1 MYIIPCDFAKTL
13 PQQAKKA
20 SLCFVLNGRVNSMS
34 ESLFSVRNALRILA
48 LILLCVMLFITIKN
62 SVVISKGN
70 EKIQAQQLET
80 LTKVLISQA
89 SLSASE
95 MIINKDQES
104 LLKLTNQL
112 AQDRLVFDATIYD
125 AQGVRLASSEEALSV
140 REVLGLDTPLA
151 TASIGRQQLVEPVS
165 ADGAVIGFV
174 RVTFETGRVTAISD
188 HHYRKSDRYMY
199 MMVLMSFV
207 CGMLFI
213 MILRRQPIR
222 RKKGEN
228 LLLTK

>member
-1 MYIIPCDFAKTL
+1 
-13 PQQAKKA
+13 
-20 SLCFVLNGRVNSMS
+20 MS

-95 MIINKDQES
+95 MILTKDQER

-125 AQGVRLASSEEALSV
+125 AQGVRLASSEDALSV

-151 TASIGRQQLVEPVS
+151 TASIGRQQLVEPVF
-165 ADGAVIGFV
+165 ADEALIGFV

-222 RKKGEN
+222 RKKAQN
-228 LLLTK
+228 LLLTCT

>member
-1 MYIIPCDFAKTL
+1 
-13 PQQAKKA
+13 
-20 SLCFVLNGRVNSMS
+20 MS
-34 ESLFSVRNALRILA
+34 ESLFSVRNALRTLA

-95 MIINKDQES
+95 MILTKDQER

-125 AQGVRLASSEEALSV
+125 AQGVRLASSEGALSV

-151 TASIGRQQLVEPVS
+151 TASIGRQQLVEPVF
-165 ADGAVIGFV
+165 ADDAIIGFV

-199 MMVLMSFV
+199 MMVLISFV

-213 MILRRQPIR
+213 MILHRQPIR

>member
-1 MYIIPCDFAKTL
+1 
-13 PQQAKKA
+13 
-20 SLCFVLNGRVNSMS
+20 MS
-34 ESLFSVRNALRILA
+34 ESLFSARNALRILA
-48 LILLCVMLFITIKN
+48 LILLGLMLFFTIKN

-80 LTKVLISQA
+80 LTRVLISQA

-95 MIINKDQES
+95 MIVNKDQER
-104 LLKLTNQL
+104 LLALTNQL
-112 AQDRLVFDATIYD
+112 AQDRLVFDATIYS

-151 TASIGRQQLVEPVS
+151 TASIGRQQLVEPVLS
-165 ADGAVIGFV
+165 DGTIIGYV

-199 MMVLMSFV
+199 MMVLMSFA
-207 CGMLFI
+207 CGILFI
-213 MILRRQPIR
+213 MLLRREPIR

>member
-1 MYIIPCDFAKTL
+1 
-13 PQQAKKA
+13 
-20 SLCFVLNGRVNSMS
+20 MS

-89 SLSASE
+89 SLSAGE
-95 MIINKDQES
+95 MIINKDQER

-151 TASIGRQQLVEPVS
+151 TASIGRQQLVEPVLS
-165 ADGAVIGFV
+165 DGAVIGFV

-222 RKKGEN
+222 RKKAEN

>member
-1 MYIIPCDFAKTL
+1 
-13 PQQAKKA
+13 
-20 SLCFVLNGRVNSMS
+20 MS

-48 LILLCVMLFITIKN
+48 LILLCLMLFITIKN

-95 MIINKDQES
+95 MILTKDQER

-125 AQGVRLASSEEALSV
+125 AQGVRLASSEDALSV

-151 TASIGRQQLVEPVS
+151 TASIGRQQLVEPVF
-165 ADGAVIGFV
+165 ADEALIGFV

-222 RKKGEN
+222 RKKAQN

>member
-1 MYIIPCDFAKTL
+1 
-13 PQQAKKA
+13 
-20 SLCFVLNGRVNSMS
+20 MS

-95 MIINKDQES
+95 MILTKDQER

-125 AQGVRLASSEEALSV
+125 SQGVRLASSDEALSV

-151 TASIGRQQLVEPVS
+151 TASIGRQQLVEPVL
-165 ADGAVIGFV
+165 ADDAVIGFV

-222 RKKGEN
+222 RKKAEN

>member
-1 MYIIPCDFAKTL
+1 
-13 PQQAKKA
+13 
-20 SLCFVLNGRVNSMS
+20 MS

-48 LILLCVMLFITIKN
+48 LILLCVMLFVTIKN

-89 SLSASE
+89 SLSAGE
-95 MIINKDQES
+95 MIINKDQER

-151 TASIGRQQLVEPVS
+151 TASIGRQQLVEPVLS
-165 ADGAVIGFV
+165 DGAVIGFV

-199 MMVLMSFV
+199 MMVLMSFA

>member
-1 MYIIPCDFAKTL
+1 
-13 PQQAKKA
+13 
-20 SLCFVLNGRVNSMS
+20 MS

-89 SLSASE
+89 SLSAGE
-95 MIINKDQES
+95 MIINKDQER

-151 TASIGRQQLVEPVS
+151 TASIGRQQLVEPVLS
-165 ADGAVIGFV
+165 DGAVIGFV

-199 MMVLMSFV
+199 MMVLMSFA

-222 RKKGEN
+222 RKKAEN

>member
-1 MYIIPCDFAKTL
+1 
-13 PQQAKKA
+13 
-20 SLCFVLNGRVNSMS
+20 MS
-34 ESLFSVRNALRILA
+34 ESLFSARNALRILA
-48 LILLCVMLFITIKN
+48 LILLGLMLFFTIKN

-80 LTKVLISQA
+80 LTRVLISQA

-95 MIINKDQES
+95 MIVNKDQER
-104 LLKLTNQL
+104 LLALTNQL
-112 AQDRLVFDATIYD
+112 AKDRLVFDATIYS

-151 TASIGRQQLVEPVS
+151 TASIGRQQLVEPVLS
-165 ADGAVIGFV
+165 DGAIIGYV

-199 MMVLMSFV
+199 MMVLMSFA

-213 MILRRQPIR
+213 MLLRREPIR

>member
-1 MYIIPCDFAKTL
+1 
-13 PQQAKKA
+13 
-20 SLCFVLNGRVNSMS
+20 MS

-89 SLSASE
+89 SLSAGE
-95 MIINKDQES
+95 MIINKDQER

-151 TASIGRQQLVEPVS
+151 TASIGRQQLVEPVLS
-165 ADGAVIGFV
+165 DGAVIGFV

-199 MMVLMSFV
+199 MMVLMSFA

>member
-1 MYIIPCDFAKTL
+1 
-13 PQQAKKA
+13 
-20 SLCFVLNGRVNSMS
+20 MS

-89 SLSASE
+89 SLSAGE
-95 MIINKDQES
+95 MIINKDQER

-125 AQGVRLASSEEALSV
+125 TQGVRLASSEEALSV

-151 TASIGRQQLVEPVS
+151 TASIGRQQLVEPVLS
-165 ADGAVIGFV
+165 DGAVIGFV

-222 RKKGEN
+222 RKKAEN